1 MLFLKQQITTLR
13 GSTQQ
18 ATECIIDNSQ
28 TWPRKRIFI
37 KLRMTAHILQ
47 EINRDTDRKI
57 INGKINLNSE
67 LWGTVISLVVFKEGG
82 KEKNWSQENYG
93 KTS

>member
-1 MLFLKQQITTLR
+1 M
-13 GSTQQ
+13 
-18 ATECIIDNSQ
+18 A
-28 TWPRKRIFI
+28 
-37 KLRMTAHILQ
+37 AHILQ